1 MSSKNTTQTFIVIE
15 KTGTIKEVSVKNINV
30 EELYKKC
37 GFRKEEGFENRNT
50 WDNVKLGN
58 HIYTVQLWGKIEGKA
73 NTENKYDFP
82 PPFDTQLLFGNCA
95 LVQVDKHNKFTS
107 LNKEQWLKMY
117 ETLFGGFEEIDN
129 DEDELE
135 QDELETIKKDMKTK
149 KGGYLKD
156 GFVVDSTSEEEIVVS
171 EESGEDTEDSDESCP
186 IPIEEENDEVDSKYQ
201 AQSDDDNNV
210 ELSGGSELDEE
221 DYEYSSD
228 C

>member
-50 WDNVKLGN
+50 WDNVKMGN

-129 DEDELE
+129 EEELE